1 MAVTGYAAQGTIP
14 VPTSPYNRIAIV
26 SSTNASP
33 IVVTATGHGFNTGD
47 SIEIEGHLTN
57 TEANGQWQ
65 ILVLDANRFSLLGSN
80 GNGVGSATGYAI
92 DYQVQPAY
100 GIPAPGDPAS
110 MVTLGP
116 VLEGLA
122 NPTPFLYRRAG
133 KLRLYNQYFGILGA
147 GNGAHGYY
155 AGNTS
160 GNQWPFNP
168 TSWGSVTP
176 SSPNGSFT
184 LGPTATLQSLS
195 DTPSLTPYF
204 GNMDIIDVSM
214 SFSMRAYGNINLTT
228 PALNCPPFS
237 VGISLI
243 QGGSSVAYGAVQTM
257 MAAASAA
264 ALTNNP
270 YPPTDPWILGYSGTV
285 RFTAGLWTPGSALSV
300 GIGVVCESALESNP
314 TIAFVGQWT
323 IVATQ
328 YRYN

>member
-14 VPTSPYNRIAIV
+14 VPTRPYYRVPIV

-33 IVVTATGHGFNTGD
+33 IVVKATAHGFNTGD
-47 SIEIEGHLTN
+47 SIEIEGHATN
-57 TEANGQWQ
+57 TDANGQWQ
-65 ILVLDANRFSLLGSN
+65 ISVQDANTFTLLGSS
-80 GNGVGSATGYAI
+80 GNGVGGATGYAI
-92 DYQVQPAY
+92 TYQVQPAY

-147 GNGAHGYY
+147 GIGANGYY
-155 AGNTS
+155 AGATS
-160 GNQWPFNP
+160 GNQWPSNP
-168 TSWGSVTP
+168 TSWGSVTT
-176 SSPNGSFT
+176 SGTNGSFT

-195 DTPSLTPYF
+195 DTPSLPPYF
-204 GNMDIIDVSM
+204 GNLDIIDVSM
-214 SFSMRAYGNINLTT
+214 SFSMRAYGNSNLTT

-237 VGISLI
+237 VGISLV

-257 MAAASAA
+257 MAAAGTGAIGH
-264 ALTNNP
+264 NP

-300 GIGVVCESALESNP
+300 GIGVVTEAALEVNP